1 MRSKTHARF
10 FACVISG
17 SMLHIPFN
25 IFIEG
30 SRRMLQNQ
38 NNKDESYHES
48 RAAGK
53 AKMKKS
59 FGLQLMILNKLSV

>member
-1 MRSKTHARF
+1 
-10 FACVISG
+10 
-17 SMLHIPFN
+17 
-25 IFIEG
+25 
-30 SRRMLQNQ
+30 MLQNQ

-59 FGLQLMILNKLSV
+59 FGLQLMILNKLSVWDCFLALSKQVPPYVAHLLYEREF